1 MQVFFLS
8 LLAGCSICWFNT
20 VCYVLCIRNFQSNR
34 ALALALTISFNGVSA
49 ALYTLIANAINSN
62 DDSLY
67 LFLNAIVPLFTS
79 GVALIPVLRQPPP
92 EQLPPDAIKRD
103 SRIFLFL
110 NGIAV
115 LTGLYLLLLN
125 PLSYVSY
132 RARLLLAGAIL
143 LLVLPLCLPGIVY
156 AREWARRVISSSF
169 GLNGSTFSLVD
180 VDDLELHKELIG
192 SEPAGVNAPMNGNG
206 NRSTFLLR
214 AKDGCCG
221 NVMEKD
227 QLTIL
232 GEEHSARLLVRRW
245 DFWLYYLAY
254 LCGGTVGLVY
264 SNNLGQISQ
273 SLGYSSQTTSFVN
286 LYSSCSFFGRLL
298 SAGPDFLREYVL
310 TRRHLLFTVMHVLYL
325 LRIHINALP

>member
-1 MQVFFLS
+1 M
-8 LLAGCSICWFNT
+8 AGCSICWFNT
-20 VCYVLCIRNFQSNR
+20 VCYVLCIGNFQSNR

-49 ALYTLIANAINSN
+49 ALYTLIANAINS
-62 DDSLY
+62 DDDTLY
-67 LFLNAIVPLFTS
+67 PFLNAIVPLFTS
-79 GVALIPVLRQPPP
+79 GVALIPVLCQPPP
-92 EQLPPDAIKRD
+92 QELPPDAIKHD

-110 NGIAV
+110 NGVAV

-125 PLSYVSY
+125 PLSYNSN
-132 RARLLLAGAIL
+132 RARLFLVGAIL

-156 AREWARRVISSSF
+156 ARDWARRVISSSLS
-169 GLNGSTFSLVD
+169 LNGSTFSLVD

-192 SEPAGVNAPMNGNG
+192 SEPAGVHAAMNGNG
-206 NRSTFLLR
+206 NTSTFILR

-227 QLTIL
+227 QLTVL
-232 GEEHSARLLVRRW
+232 GEEHSARLLVCRW

-254 LCGGTVGLVY
+254 LCGGTIGLVY

-273 SLGYSSQTTSFVN
+273 SLGFGAQTSVFVT

-310 TRRHLLFTVMHVLYL
+310 TRRHLLFTVMHALDL
-325 LRIHINALP
+325 LRTHRNALI